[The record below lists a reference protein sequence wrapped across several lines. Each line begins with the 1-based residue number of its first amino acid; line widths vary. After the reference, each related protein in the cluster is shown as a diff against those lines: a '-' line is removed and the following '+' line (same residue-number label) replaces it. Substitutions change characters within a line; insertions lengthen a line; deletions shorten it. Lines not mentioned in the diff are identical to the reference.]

1 VIYSKGLAMKY
12 HQTTIKDI
20 ARVANLSPS
29 TISRALNNHPR
40 ISTKTKEDILK
51 LSKKMCYTPNLFAR
65 GLVKKKT
72 YLIGLLVYDFCNPF
86 YAELTRSIQDTA
98 KEFGYWVI
106 QASTDDEQEK
116 ADSLINSMINLG
128 VEGIIFASCTLH
140 DRSVE
145 RLIDDRFPVV
155 LLNRKLK
162 RDRGDYVVLDNTY
175 GAYLIVNHLIQLGYK
190 RIGMIGGPR
199 NVSTSADR
207 YRGYTKALREKGL
220 EIDEDLIRHGFF
232 SQETGF
238 KFTKMMMGL
247 LNPPEAIFCGD
258 DYIALGSMKAM
269 GELGLRVP
277 DDVALVGFDDS
288 EISSHPLIQLTTV
301 SQNVQE
307 MGRLGAKIMVEQI
320 EGKLKKSQKIL
331 LEPHLIIRQSCGYK
345 LLSGGPRYQ
354 QSLLAEKQ

>member
-1 VIYSKGLAMKY
+1 MKY
-12 HQTTIKDI
+12 SPTTIKDI

-40 ISTKTKEDILK
+40 ISQETKKKIQK
-51 LSKKMCYTPNLFAR
+51 LSKKMGYTPNLFAR

-106 QASTDDEQEK
+106 QASTDDDQEK
-116 ADSLINSMINLG
+116 ADSLINSMIKLG

-140 DRSVE
+140 DKSVG
-145 RLIDDRFPVV
+145 RLVDDGFPVV

-162 RDRGDYVVLDNTY
+162 QDKGDYVVLDNTY
-175 GAYLIVNHLIQLGYK
+175 GAYLLVNHLIHLGYK
-190 RIGMIGGPR
+190 RVGMIGGPR

-207 YRGYTKALREKGL
+207 YRGYIKALKEKGL
-220 EIDEDLIRHGFF
+220 EVDEDLVRHGYF
-232 SQETGF
+232 SQDTGF
-238 KFTKMMMGL
+238 KFAKMMMGML
-247 LNPPEAIFCGD
+247 TPPEAIFCGD
-258 DYIALGSMKAM
+258 DTIALGSMKAM
-269 GELGLRVP
+269 SEIGVQVP
-277 DDVALVGFDDS
+277 DDVAIVGFDDS

-307 MGRLGAKIMVEQI
+307 MGRLGAKIMVERI
-320 EGKLKKSQKIL
+320 EGKLKSPQKIL

-345 LLSGGPRYQ
+345 LLSGAPSFK